1 MYVTTRRMITEK
13 PKILIVD
20 DNQTNTALVEMMLRG
35 LETELVSVSS
45 GEEAIRQT
53 DLHEF
58 ALVLMD
64 ISMPGMDGF
73 ETVERIR
80 HHKENQLLNVIYMT
94 AYNDEMN
101 LQIRGMRTG
110 AVDFI
115 SKPINREL
123 FVGKVNIFLNLYKQ
137 RKSLEAEIS
146 KRMVIEEEL
155 IRAREVAEEAARA
168 KQQFL
173 SVMSH
178 EIRTPLNA
186 IINTTQFLMDADPRK
201 DQLDNMG
208 TLQFSAD
215 SLVQLVNQILEYSK
229 IDAGKIEFENTD
241 FELRELVRW
250 ICQSLEPEAFRKGLS
265 LESYIGE
272 NIPIVLKGDCSRLSQ
287 ILMNLV
293 GNAIKFT
300 EKGKISLSV
309 ETLKDHEDKTELAF
323 SVTDTG
329 IGIAAG
335 QLGKIFESFTQ
346 AGSTTSKEYG
356 GTGLGLAI
364 TKKLVE
370 LQGGHIEV
378 KSRPGHGS
386 TFSFTLGFKKSR
398 KQHLRALKP
407 LHMEYRSLKGLKVLV
422 AEDNIVNQKIVLKI
436 LSKWDAFPD
445 IAENGKVAV
454 QKIRKNHYN
463 LVLMD
468 LHMPEMSGYDATLA
482 VRKLK
487 GDYYRDLPII
497 ALTATAFAEDKNK
510 FASFGMNG
518 YIIKPFTPPELYSKI
533 THFVK

>member
-1 MYVTTRRMITEK
+1 MSDVK

-20 DNQTNTALVEMMLRG
+20 DNRSNIALVEALLKG
-35 LETELVSVSS
+35 VETELVSVTS
-45 GEEAIRQT
+45 GQEAIQETERQ
-53 DLHEF
+53 EF

-73 ETVERIR
+73 ETVEGIR
-80 HHKENQLLNVIYMT
+80 HNKENQLLNVIYMT
-94 AYNDEMN
+94 AYDDEVN

-123 FVGKVNIFLNLYKQ
+123 FVGKVNIFLNLYRQ
-137 RKSLEAEIS
+137 RKSLEHEIS
-146 KRMVIEEEL
+146 KRIVVEEEL
-155 IRAREVAEEAARA
+155 IRAREQAEEAARA

-186 IINTTQFLMDADPRK
+186 IINTTHFLLEGDPRK
-201 DQLDNMG
+201 DQMNNLG
-208 TLQFSAD
+208 TLRFSAD

-229 IDAGKIEFENTD
+229 IDAGKIEFESAD
-241 FELRELVRW
+241 FELRQVVKW
-250 ICQSLEPEAFRKGLS
+250 ICQSLEPEANLKGIR
-265 LESYIGE
+265 LESNIGE
-272 NIPIVLKGDCSRLSQ
+272 GIPIVIKGDCQRVSQ

-300 EKGKISLSV
+300 EKGKVSLSIEV
-309 ETLKDHEDKTELAF
+309 LHDKADSVELAF
-323 SVTDTG
+323 RVTDTG
-329 IGIAAG
+329 IGIPHD
-335 QLGKIFESFTQ
+335 QQEKIFESFTQ
-346 AGSTTSKEYG
+346 GSAKITHEYG

-364 TKKLVE
+364 TRMLVE
-370 LQGGHIEV
+370 RQGGHLEV

-386 TFSFTLGFKKSR
+386 TFSFALPFIKSR
-398 KQHLRALKP
+398 KRQLRTLKTISKDF
-407 LHMEYRSLKGLKVLV
+407 RSLKGIKVLV
-422 AEDNIVNQKIVLKI
+422 AEDNVINQKIVLKI
-436 LSKWDAFPD
+436 LNKWDAFPD
-445 IAENGKVAV
+445 IAENGKVAL

-468 LHMPEMSGYDATLA
+468 LHMPEMSGYAATVA

-497 ALTATAFAEDKNK
+497 AVTATAFAEDRNK

-533 THFVK
+533 THFIK